1 MARLPIAALLT
12 LQSIHRRH
20 LLTLRSLTPLDPWP
34 APKAFQ
40 EQAKS
45 AALEVL
51 KGGPE
56 TVAQLQQTYASRFD
70 KTLQQQHDAYEAA
83 ILAAMAASSSSA
95 ANVTNPDCADAVS
108 AAKAATEAIT
118 TRLSAVEQY
127 ITWNIPKM
135 EDGGNFGVTV
145 QLAVIKHV
153 QDLSDKLVKGA
164 EELSKYHA
172 SRADAL
178 EKCKNLPSTSVS
190 KTVSKSTSEATGGK
204 EEGKESKASDED
216 KTTTST
222 SGGADAAERA
232 KAVVAVDCL
241 YWYKAKVQ
249 LQTIITGY
257 VSALDFLEKNS
268 TKIAQPKGSQGSGG
282 HFSSMY

>member
-1 MARLPIAALLT
+1 MEA
-12 LQSIHRRH
+12 
-20 LLTLRSLTPLDPWP
+20 
-34 APKAFQ
+34 
-40 EQAKS
+40 
-45 AALEVL
+45 L

-56 TVAQLQQTYASRFD
+56 TVAQLQQAYASRFD
-70 KTLQQQHDAYEAA
+70 RTLQQKHDEYQAA
-83 ILAAMAASSSSA
+83 ILPAAASSA
-95 ANVTNPDCADAVS
+95 ADAYVTNQDCTAAVN

-153 QDLSDKLVKGA
+153 QDLSEKLLKGA
-164 EELSKYHA
+164 EELAKYHA

-178 EKCKNLPSTSVS
+178 EKCKNLPSTSVTKSSS
-190 KTVSKSTSEATGGK
+190 KGTSEATGGK
-204 EEGKESKASDED
+204 EEGKESKASEED

-222 SGGADAAERA
+222 SSGPDAVERA

-241 YWYKAKVQ
+241 YWHKAKVQ

-257 VSALDFLEKNS
+257 VSALDFLEKNA
-268 TKIAQPKGSQGSGG
+268 TKIAQPKGSQGSGS

>member
-1 MARLPIAALLT
+1 M
-12 LQSIHRRH
+12 
-20 LLTLRSLTPLDPWP
+20 
-34 APKAFQ
+34 
-40 EQAKS
+40 
-45 AALEVL
+45 EVL

-70 KTLQQQHDAYEAA
+70 KTLQQKHDEYQAA
-83 ILAAMAASSSSA
+83 ILPAAASSSA
-95 ANVTNPDCADAVS
+95 DAYVTNQDCAAAVN

-153 QDLSDKLVKGA
+153 QDLSEKLLKGA
-164 EELSKYHA
+164 EELAKYHA

-178 EKCKNLPSTSVS
+178 EKCKNLPSTSATKSSS
-190 KTVSKSTSEATGGK
+190 KGTSEATGGK
-204 EEGKESKASDED
+204 EEGKESKASEED

-222 SGGADAAERA
+222 SSGPDAVERT

-241 YWYKAKVQ
+241 YWHKSKVQ
-249 LQTIITGY
+249 LQTILTGY
-257 VSALDFLEKNS
+257 VSALDFLEKNA
-268 TKIAQPKGSQGSGG
+268 TKIAQPKGSQGSGS